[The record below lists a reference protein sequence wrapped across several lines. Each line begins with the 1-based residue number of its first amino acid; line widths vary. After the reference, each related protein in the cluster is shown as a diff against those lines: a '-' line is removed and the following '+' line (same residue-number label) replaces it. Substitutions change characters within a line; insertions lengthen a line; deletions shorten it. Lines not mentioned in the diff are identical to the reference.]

1 MNFDYGNVKQPN
13 EISLTKFT
21 PIFDSIIK
29 EKCHLN
35 ETAEVKGKYPKIVF
49 LIILNEICE
58 RYLFYLFLCSIF
70 IHQFYFILAFLIMEL
85 ELFYTYF

>member
-29 EKCHLN
+29 ENCD

-70 IHQFYFILAFLIMEL
+70 IHQFYFILAFLTMEY

>member
-1 MNFDYGNVKQPN
+1 MNFDYENVKPN

-21 PIFDSIIK
+21 PIYDSIIK
-29 EKCHLN
+29 ENCDPN
-35 ETAEVKGKYPKIVF
+35 ESAEVKGKYPKIVF

-70 IHQFYFILAFLIMEL
+70 IHVEFFFILAFLTMEL